1 MLTEVEW
8 GLAPAD
14 AGFYA
19 EGYFRNFKGD
29 WWSESYKKWGGGGY
43 SMAELLSATDYQ
55 KRPETSTK
63 APEEATQWTAKHYD
77 NYYQLTPK
85 DIESGKVKIDAYFVN
100 KLWQLNSKDD
110 TGALFHC
117 LKTIARF
124 GDKNPVERELNAL
137 HNQVKR
143 MAELYG
149 VVLK

>member
-1 MLTEVEW
+1 MFAEVNWE
-8 GLAPAD
+8 LAPEGAE
-14 AGFYA
+14 FYA
-19 EGYFRNFKGD
+19 MDYFRDHQGR
-29 WWSESYKKWGGGGY
+29 WWDEEHDIWKPTLYTLEHLQKEK
-43 SMAELLSATDYQ
+43 DYR
-55 KRPETSTK
+55 KLPISI
-63 APEEATQWTAKHYD
+63 PEEATQWTAKHYD

-85 DIESGKVKIDAYFVN
+85 DIEAGKVKIDAYFVN

-124 GDKNPVERELNAL
+124 GDKNPIERELNAL

-149 VVLK
+149 VTLK